1 MYKKTTIYVC
11 HGWAYKTDNWQPTI
25 DLLNQANIKLK
36 LFKSPG
42 LTAKSNRV
50 FTIEAYVDW
59 LETQLKNIKDPIV
72 LGHSNG
78 GRIALNYCLK
88 HPTKIKHLI
97 LVSSAGVRPA
107 FNRRLKVLIFKILAK
122 LIKPFLKLNFFK
134 KICLKVPKIRTY
146 LKQSDYQTAPRNM
159 KQTLANLLAS
169 DKNLTNKLN
178 HIKTPISLIWGD
190 LDKVTPLRDGHI
202 LNQKLKNVIHF
213 KILSKVQHIPY
224 SSHPQELSKEIISI
238 IKELS

>member
-1 MYKKTTIYVC
+1 MSKKTTIYVC

-25 DLLNQANIKLK
+25 DLLKRVGIELK
-36 LFKSPG
+36 LFKIPG
-42 LTAKSNRV
+42 LTAKSDQV
-50 FTIEAYVDW
+50 FTIEDYVDW
-59 LETQLKNIKDPIV
+59 LENQLKDIENPIV

-107 FNRRLKVLIFKILAK
+107 FSRRLKVFIFKILSK

-134 KICLKVPKIRTY
+134 KICLKIPKIRTY
-146 LKQSDYQTAPRNM
+146 LKQSDYKTAPENM
-159 KQTLANLLAS
+159 KQTLSNLLAS
-169 DKNLTNKLN
+169 DKNLTNKL
-178 HIKTPISLIWGD
+178 HSIKTPISIIWGD

-202 LNQKLKNVIHF
+202 LNQKLRNVTRFTIFH
-213 KILSKVQHIPY
+213 KVQHIPY
-224 SSHPQELSKEIISI
+224 SSHPQVLSMEIINI
-238 IKELS
+238 VKGLS